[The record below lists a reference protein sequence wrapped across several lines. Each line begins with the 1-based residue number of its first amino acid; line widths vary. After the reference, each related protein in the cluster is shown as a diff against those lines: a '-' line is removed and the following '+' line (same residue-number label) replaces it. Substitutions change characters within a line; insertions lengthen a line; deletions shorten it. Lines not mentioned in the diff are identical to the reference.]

1 MDIAAKRIL
10 ITGGTSGLGLAM
22 ARALVGVGCQVAIT
36 GRYLESVVQV
46 ANSLGEGA
54 IGVAMDVRDEVS
66 ITAGLE
72 LINSEFGSIDML
84 VNNAGLGMVSVN
96 PKFMSNPEPF
106 YRVSKDGFEGVFDT
120 KVLGT
125 FLVSKAVVPQMLNG
139 SGGRVVII
147 SMNTQTMER
156 KGFIPYGPSG
166 AAVEAMGRVMAAD
179 LVGSGVTV
187 NLLLPGGA
195 SATSMI
201 PPDVPDAIR
210 SQLLSPEV
218 MADPIVFLASYEASD
233 LHDQRIVATSFEEW
247 LTNFRKSRDQQN
259 L

>member
-22 ARALVGVGCQVAIT
+22 ARALVGAGCQVAIT

-54 IGVAMDVRDEVS
+54 IGVAMDVRDEGS
-66 ITAGLE
+66 ITTGLE
-72 LINSEFGSIDML
+72 VVNSEFGSIDML

-96 PKFMSNPEPF
+96 PNFMSNPEPF
-106 YRVSKDGFEGVFDT
+106 YRVSKEGFEGVLDT

-139 SGGRVVII
+139 SGGRVV
-147 SMNTQTMER
+147 
-156 KGFIPYGPSG
+156 
-166 AAVEAMGRVMAAD
+166 
-179 LVGSGVTV
+179 VTV

-195 SATSMI
+195 TATSMI
-201 PPDVPDAIR
+201 PSDVPDAIR
-210 SQLLSPEV
+210 SQLLAPDV
-218 MADPIVFLASYEASD
+218 MADPIVFLASSEASD

-247 LTNFRKSRDQQN
+247 LTAFRKSRDHQN
-259 L
+259 Q